1 MRSKGGQLILFAL
14 TVSTGHAGGG
24 ESEPA
29 LLSANGTC
37 NVCRRITQGFVDLHT
52 EWPLVRSADKEVSRS
67 LRDRGD
73 GDDDTVYRKDEA
85 MSITYEAAIERY
97 CEQSFLSGSQQR
109 VCYSI
114 VPFAAEVG
122 KWLGMGVPPER
133 VCRKLGRRNPE
144 TCFDAR
150 DAERPSSVAEVA
162 LDWRSRPPS
171 IPQDAGC
178 LVEHRNSLYPRWV
191 LLD

>member
-1 MRSKGGQLILFAL
+1 MRSKGGQVILFAL

-24 ESEPA
+24 ENDPA

-52 EWPLVRSADKEVSRS
+52 EWPLVRSTNKEGS
-67 LRDRGD
+67 RDRGD
-73 GDDDTVYRKDEA
+73 DDDATVRRQDEA

-114 VPFAAEVG
+114 VPFA
-122 KWLGMGVPPER
+122 
-133 VCRKLGRRNPE
+133 
-144 TCFDAR
+144 
-150 DAERPSSVAEVA
+150 
-162 LDWRSRPPS
+162 
-171 IPQDAGC
+171 
-178 LVEHRNSLYPRWV
+178 
-191 LLD
+191 

>member
-1 MRSKGGQLILFAL
+1 MRKGGRLLLFTL
-14 TVSTGHAGGG
+14 TVSRGHARGG
-24 ESEPA
+24 EFGPA

-37 NVCRRITQGFVDLHT
+37 NVCRRLTQGFVDLHT
-52 EWPLVRSADKEVSRS
+52 EWPLVRSTNKEV
-67 LRDRGD
+67 
-73 GDDDTVYRKDEA
+73 DDDGTVRQDEA
-85 MSITYEAAIERY
+85 MSITYEAAIGRY

-114 VPFAAEVG
+114 SPFAAEVG
-122 KWLGMGVPPER
+122 KWLGMGVSPER
-133 VCRKLGRRNPE
+133 VCRKLGKRNPE

-150 DAERPSSVAEVA
+150 DAERPSSVAEAV

-171 IPQDAGC
+171 IPQDVDC
-178 LVEHRNSLYPRWV
+178 LVEHRNSLSPRWV